1 MEKEDMKLI
10 EQSVEF
16 LRSISITNNDD
27 DCNILSEAREKVS
40 GVHRDLPDKISSN
53 TDLAYFIIQDSKSA
67 VINELNDVCNKL
79 SDLSI
84 KAGIQDYVASIQD
97 DDDYTSYDDAADVDV
112 DDDDDDDVY
121 DDDGEISVYLKKK
134 AYHAIKT
141 VRAALS
147 CTSDV
152 AVSSSED
159 LSLMICKSRSQVE
172 NHLNV
177 ICNNVSNLTYK
188 RDLSHHLIGF
198 KQACLNLPNL
208 PSQILD
214 SSLDYTEWKR
224 MSSRSEQKSKS
235 CSGEAE
241 SGSGGCKSP
250 IDIPENH
257 EANDE
262 LGDIDYYYHYPN
274 KCMEE
279 EDERYYPRV
288 IRIGNWDPKYEGQ
301 GISLLDPS
309 ALRDYSED
317 ELDLTNMSEGSP
329 NIHLLDELLTS
340 MSEGSP
346 KFHRE
351 DSKMPP

>member
-10 EQSVEF
+10 EQSIEF
-16 LRSISITNNDD
+16 LKSISITNNDE
-27 DCNILSEAREKVS
+27 DCNILSEAREKVN
-40 GVHRDLPDKISSN
+40 GVYRDLPDKISSN

-67 VINELNDVCNKL
+67 VMKELNVVCDKL

-84 KAGIQDYVASIQD
+84 KAGIQDYVASLQD
-97 DDDYTSYDDAADVDV
+97 DDDYTSDDDAADVDV
-112 DDDDDDDVY
+112 DDDDDDDDVY
-121 DDDGEISVYLKKK
+121 DDDGEISVYLKKRYILALEIKHYDQTLEFMSELATTAGKERVVEYDHDHLLLIK

-141 VRAALS
+141 VHDALS
-147 CTSDV
+147 RTSDV
-152 AVSSSED
+152 APNNNIFFSE
-159 LSLMICKSRSQVE
+159 I
-172 NHLNV
+172 
-177 ICNNVSNLTYK
+177 T
-188 RDLSHHLIGF
+188 
-198 KQACLNLPNL
+198 
-208 PSQILD
+208 
-214 SSLDYTEWKR
+214 TT
-224 MSSRSEQKSKS
+224 EQKSKS

-262 LGDIDYYYHYPN
+262 LGDIDYHYHYPN

-279 EDERYYPRV
+279 QDERCYPRV

-309 ALRDYSED
+309 ALRDYSVD
-317 ELDLTNMSEGSP
+317 ELDLANLSEGSP
-329 NIHLLDELLTS
+329 NIHLLDELLASMSKGRPKFHPEDELDSTN

-346 KFHRE
+346 KVHPEDELIMRE
-351 DSKMPP
+351 